1 MDVSLVTHSCSG
13 HRDGIRDK
21 LGKVM
26 SIAIKSG
33 GLPSLCTV
41 DMVVLRRNANSRTAT
56 PDEYFIV
63 QFLSLWAILRLWSVG
78 ADVAV
83 GSGLPGLSILQ
94 FHKVQVLRWR
104 AALVLRLCPREL
116 LQWVSGCLLKWR
128 KEKNGLYIRINSMI
142 YCYCLR

>member
-26 SIAIKSG
+26 CIAIKSG

-41 DMVVLRRNANSRTAT
+41 DMVVLRRNANSRATT

-63 QFLSLWAILRLWSVG
+63 QFLSLWAILSCSGRRRRAAGCGL
-78 ADVAV
+78 
-83 GSGLPGLSILQ
+83 GSGLPG
-94 FHKVQVLRWR
+94 F
-104 AALVLRLCPREL
+104 
-116 LQWVSGCLLKWR
+116 
-128 KEKNGLYIRINSMI
+128 
-142 YCYCLR
+142 